1 MLSAILRSHLAASSP
16 TDPSFSFFLSP
27 QQQSTLEA
35 LLEALRQKHT
45 ADAVECCQ
53 SFLWTVV
60 SAKDQGGWTD
70 VIQQWIWLK
79 ALRPDGNFYPAS
91 SFTPDLA
98 KLKYIMRQTVL
109 IQAFVEHFQDDEE
122 LIK

>member
-1 MLSAILRSHLAASSP
+1 M
-16 TDPSFSFFLSP
+16 
-27 QQQSTLEA
+27 
-35 LLEALRQKHT
+35 
-45 ADAVECCQ
+45 
-53 SFLWTVV
+53 

-109 IQAFVEHFQDDEE
+109 IQAFIEHFQDDEE
-122 LIK
+122 LIKCVKDAKT